1 MRIKVC
7 GIRNLSDALTCIA
20 AGVDALGF
28 LVGITHVAEDKID
41 PTEARK
47 LIAQLPPFVNTVAV
61 THLTNPYEIREIVL
75 TTGTDTVQLH
85 ADILPEHIAVLRQ
98 LLPQHKLI
106 KCVHISGKEAIEAAK
121 LWEPLVDALL
131 LDSRTKERL
140 GGTGLVHD
148 WRISREIVEQSKKP
162 VILAGGLTPE
172 NVADAIAVVR
182 PYAVDANSGL
192 EDSVG
197 QKDAA
202 KVRAFVTRSRSVGL

>member
-41 PTEARK
+41 PVEARK

-61 THLTNPYEIREIVL
+61 THLTNPYEICEIVL
-75 TTGTDTVQLH
+75 TTGADTVQLH
-85 ADILPEHIAVLRQ
+85 ADIFPENITVLRQ
-98 LLPQHKLI
+98 LLPRHKLI
-106 KCVHISGKEAIEAAK
+106 KCVHVSGREAIETAK

-172 NVADAIAVVR
+172 NVADAITVVR

-192 EDSVG
+192 EDSIG
-197 QKDAA
+197 QKDET
-202 KVRAFVTRSRSVGL
+202 KVRAFVTRARSVGS

>member
-7 GIRNLSDALTCIA
+7 GIRDLSDALTCIA

-41 PTEARK
+41 PVKARK

-61 THLTNPYEIREIVL
+61 THLTDPHEIREIVL
-75 TTGTDTVQLH
+75 ATGADTVQLH
-85 ADILPEHIAVLRQ
+85 ADILLENITVLRQ

-106 KCVHISGKEAIEAAK
+106 KCVHVSGREATETAK

-148 WRISREIVEQSKKP
+148 WKISREIVEQSKKP

-172 NVADAIAVVR
+172 NVADAIIVVR

-192 EDSVG
+192 EDSMG
-197 QKDAA
+197 QKDET
-202 KVRAFVTRSRSVGL
+202 KVRAFVTRARSVGL